1 MTQTEQSNNSARRMI
16 DHAAVMRWHRRL
28 GVTAALAIILSS
40 LSGVLHPIM
49 TRMQPEPAKLSLE
62 HRVPSLEHA
71 MPIGRVLADRNIVH
85 LSDCRIVTWDGKS
98 YYQISLPSTPRRQY
112 FHLANGS
119 LLTDGDR
126 LYAEHLARQFV
137 GEIAA
142 PVRDPRIIESF
153 DWEYPRI
160 NRLVPVWRIEF
171 DRPDA
176 MRAYV
181 DTRTGRLGTIVDR
194 FKAFSSVEFAILH
207 RWQWLDLLAPWAR
220 LAILSLFLAAALAVV
235 LSGCWIYLLRW
246 SFSSARCNLRRVH
259 RLWGISISLV
269 SCLFLLSGGYHL
281 LHNGLRGDSG
291 ERFLPPPD
299 EFNFRELVITFAE
312 AVQKSGVA
320 AVETISL
327 VKIGGQAYYR
337 VQPAAELVPQQQPGH
352 GHHDS
357 HIPHGK
363 ATPGQVTAT
372 QDPIFVSARDGATLV
387 DGAQRHAI
395 EIGRRVTTAKHTGDV
410 KMITHF
416 DAEYGFAFKR
426 LPVQRVAFVNGVN
439 VFVDPSDSAVAAVV
453 DDADRAEGWVFGYV
467 HKFEWLVPLVGIDA
481 RDAIAMTLA
490 LLIAG
495 AALLGLALFRQRA
508 RGSKTLPQTR

>member
-1 MTQTEQSNNSARRMI
+1 MI
-16 DHAAVMRWHRRL
+16 DHAAVMKWHRRL

-49 TRMQPEPAKLSLE
+49 TRMQPEPARLTLE
-62 HRVPSLEHA
+62 HRVPSLEPA
-71 MPIGRVLADRNIVH
+71 IPLVKVLADGNIAK
-85 LSDCRIVTWDGKS
+85 LSDCRIVTWEGKS
-98 YYQISLPSTPRRQY
+98 YYQISFPGTPRRQY
-112 FHLANGS
+112 FDLADGS
-119 LLTDGDR
+119 QLTDGDR
-126 LYAEHLARQFV
+126 RYAEHLARQFV

-142 PVRDPRIIESF
+142 PVRDARIIESF

-160 NRLVPVWRIEF
+160 NRLLPVWRIEF

-207 RWQWLDLLAPWAR
+207 RWQWLDLLAPLAR
-220 LAILSLFLAAALAVV
+220 LVILSLFLAAALAVA
-235 LSGCWIYLLRW
+235 LTGCWIYLLRW
-246 SFSSARCNLRRVH
+246 SFSSARWNLRKVH
-259 RLWGISISLV
+259 RLWGIAISLV

-299 EFNFRELVITFAE
+299 EFNFRELVITSAG

-327 VKIGGQAYYR
+327 VKIGGQTYYR
-337 VQPAAELVPQQQPGH
+337 VQPAAKLTPQQQPGH

-363 ATPGQVTAT
+363 ATPGQVSA
-372 QDPIFVSARDGATLV
+372 QRDPVFISARDGETLD

-395 EIGRRVTTAKHTGDV
+395 EIAQRVVAAKVTGDFR
-410 KMITHF
+410 MITQF

-467 HKFEWLVPLVGIDA
+467 HKFEWLVPFVGIDA

-508 RGSKTLPQTR
+508 RLAKSISEGR